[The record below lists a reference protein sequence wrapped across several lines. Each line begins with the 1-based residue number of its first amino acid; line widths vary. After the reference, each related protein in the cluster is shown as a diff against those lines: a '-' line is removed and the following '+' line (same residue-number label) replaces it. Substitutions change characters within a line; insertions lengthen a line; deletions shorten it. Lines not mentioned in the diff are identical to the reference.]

1 MLEVAIISVIK
12 VVFVF
17 AALLTACAY
26 MTLIERRV
34 VARFQ
39 TRLGPIYTGPN
50 GLLQPVADLVKLLFK
65 EDIIPEHVDKRIY
78 MIAPL
83 AAFIPATLSIVVIP
97 FGSSITLFGRE
108 IDLVLSNLNVGV
120 LYVFAVTSIGVY
132 SIILSGWSSNS
143 KYSLLGS
150 IRSSAQM
157 ISYEVSMGLA
167 VVSVVL
173 VSGSL
178 NLNVIVAHQEN
189 LWHIFSQPVAFII
202 FLVCGIA
209 ETNRAPFDLPEAESE
224 LVAGYHTEYSAM
236 KFGMF
241 FVGEYANMITVS
253 AMAATLFL
261 GGWQGPGASSGIIS
275 MLWFAI
281 KVFLFLFLYLW
292 LRATTP
298 RFRYDQLMSFGW
310 KVLLPLAILNVL
322 VTSAVVLI
330 I

>member
-1 MLEVAIISVIK
+1 MLEIIIISVVK

-34 VARFQ
+34 VAKFQ
-39 TRLGPIYTGPN
+39 TRMGPIYAGPQ
-50 GLLQPVADLVKLLFK
+50 GVLQPVADLVKLLFK
-65 EDIIPEHVDKRIY
+65 EDIIPSHVDKTIY
-78 MIAPL
+78 LLAPL
-83 AAFIPATLSIVVIP
+83 ASFIPATLAFVVIP
-97 FGSSITLFGRE
+97 FGSTINIFGRE
-108 IDLVLSNLNVGV
+108 INLVLSNLNVGV
-120 LYVFAVTSIGVY
+120 LYIFAVTSLGVY
-132 SIILSGWSSNS
+132 GIILSGWASNS

-167 VVSVVL
+167 VVGVVL

-178 NLNVIVAHQEN
+178 NLNEIVASQAN
-189 LWHIFSQPVAFII
+189 VWNIFLQPVGFII

-253 AMAATLFL
+253 AVAATLFL
-261 GGWQGPGASSGIIS
+261 GGWQGPFDSGILS
-275 MLWFAI
+275 MLWFVI
-281 KVFLFLFLYLW
+281 KTFMFLFLYLW

-298 RFRYDQLMSFGW
+298 RFRYDQLMEFGW
-310 KVLLPLAILNVL
+310 KYLLPLAILNVL
-322 VTSAVVLI
+322 VTAAVILI
-330 I
+330 V